1 MPPPPLK
8 KQKRQQQ
15 QYRID
20 FTKKLFSDEII
31 LNIFSYLTATD
42 LINCEKVNK
51 TWYRLANDT
60 FALWRPLY
68 EEKFDKPLNHF
79 KAKWASSSQVQ
90 IANHKWKD
98 LYRINHN
105 WLSGHC
111 TSTQLNININL
122 NISNAYNNNTQR
134 FIQYTHDV
142 LCFIN
147 QDSTKIEIWQ
157 LQNTQPTH
165 IYTIMDEQ
173 LFQPQQ
179 HTITCLKL
187 KKSINNNNKKKKNSF
202 TLIVGT
208 SHAQYMIWELII
220 NKNECKPLLLYQK
233 NYNYHHSC
241 QEKDAVIAMDICDNI
256 ITFCTESMKLEYYD
270 VSYQPPR
277 LIYHLQSNVHWS
289 PIILQLNRKKSTTSS
304 SSHQWCAL
312 LFFGMHIGLNASSIG
327 VQEMILSK
335 NTLISSRHCSILCQ
349 DQLFFTNRTTTAT
362 SSRVDPPM
370 TSMIYSEPFL
380 MTSHSN
386 NTIKQYRFYHH
397 DTTSPSLPS
406 IKKSN
411 ITINAADDFRLSYVQ
426 TLFGHT
432 SQVNYLAMD
441 ASQGRL
447 VSGDRYGLKMWDLLS
462 LDQCKVRGNDYM
474 VNLKYN
480 DDDDDQQQQHIT
492 TTHHMKWLQMDHDK
506 IMGLLMDNH
515 NPLPYFKIWSFDL

>member
-8 KQKRQQQ
+8 KQKRQQ

-31 LNIFSYLTATD
+31 LNIFSYLTATN

-68 EEKFDKPLNHF
+68 EEKFDKPLSHF
-79 KAKWASSSQVQ
+79 KAKWAP
-90 IANHKWKD
+90 
-98 LYRINHN
+98 R
-105 WLSGHC
+105 HC

-122 NISNAYNNNTQR
+122 NINNTYNNNNTQR
-134 FIQYTHDV
+134 FIQYTHDI

-147 QDSTKIEIWQ
+147 HDGTKVEIWQ

-165 IYTIMDEQ
+165 IYTIMDHQ

-187 KKSINNNNKKKKNSF
+187 KKDNNNNKNKKNSF

-220 NKNECKPLLLYQK
+220 NKNECKPLLLCQK
-233 NYNYHHSC
+233 NNNYHHSC
-241 QEKDAVIAMDICDNI
+241 QEKDAIIAMDLCDNI

-270 VSYQPPR
+270 ISCQPPR

-289 PIILQLNRKKSTTSS
+289 PIILQLHRKKSTSS
-304 SSHQWCAL
+304 FNHHWCAL

-362 SSRVDPPM
+362 TSRVDPPM

-397 DTTSPSLPS
+397 DTTTPSSSPS

-411 ITINAADDFRLSYVQ
+411 STTNTTNDFRLSYVQ

-441 ASQGRL
+441 ANQGRL

-474 VNLKYN
+474 INIKYN
-480 DDDDDQQQQHIT
+480 DNDDDQQQHIT

-506 IMGLLMDNH
+506 IMGLLMDDH
-515 NPLPYFKIWSFDL
+515 NRLPYFKIWSFDL